1 MSFLFSPMHMS
12 SKPSSQ
18 LRHKHVSRPSVETID
33 SGFSSGLRALPF
45 NDPPGP
51 DLETQRRTAIVAGIE
66 LGAVA
71 GQGAA
76 VVHVDIVALF
86 GLARAFDWGGDFDL
100 EAGRNDKGE

>member
-1 MSFLFSPMHMS
+1 MHMS

-18 LRHKHVSRPSVETID
+18 LRDNTSVVPRETID
-33 SGFSSGLRALPF
+33 SGFSGGLRALPF

-51 DLETQRRTAIVAGIE
+51 DLETQRRATIVASIE

-76 VVHVDIVALF
+76 VVHVDIIALF
-86 GLARAFDWGGDFDL
+86 GLARAFDRGGDFDL
-100 EAGRNDKGE
+100 EDGSSDAGRSAEGE